1 LLTTKPFTTCTL
13 QRLMLMIESTFDV
26 RLQQL
31 IKELETHPHKEEILN
46 LALSQMADDCN
57 EVQPHAL

>member
-1 LLTTKPFTTCTL
+1 MLTTKPFTTCTL
-13 QRLMLMIESTFDV
+13 QLLTMIETTFDV

-31 IKELETHPHKEEILN
+31 IKELETHPHREEILN

-57 EVQPHAL
+57 EVQLHAL

>member
-1 LLTTKPFTTCTL
+1 MKPFTTCTL
-13 QRLMLMIESTFDV
+13 QLLTMIESTFDV

-31 IKELETHPHKEEILN
+31 IKELETHPHREEILN

-57 EVQPHAL
+57 EVQLHVV

>member
-1 LLTTKPFTTCTL
+1 
-13 QRLMLMIESTFDV
+13 MLMIESTFDV

-57 EVQPHAL
+57 EVQLHAL

>member
-1 LLTTKPFTTCTL
+1 
-13 QRLMLMIESTFDV
+13 MIDTTFDV

-31 IKELETHPHKEEILN
+31 IKELETHPHREEILN

-57 EVQPHAL
+57 EVQLHVV

>member
-1 LLTTKPFTTCTL
+1 
-13 QRLMLMIESTFDV
+13 MMIESTFDV

-46 LALSQMADDCN
+46 LALSQIADDCN
-57 EVQPHAL
+57 EVQLHAL

>member
-1 LLTTKPFTTCTL
+1 MKPFTTSTL
-13 QRLMLMIESTFDV
+13 QLLTMIESTFDV

-31 IKELETHPHKEEILN
+31 IKELETHPHREEILN

-57 EVQPHAL
+57 EVQLHVV